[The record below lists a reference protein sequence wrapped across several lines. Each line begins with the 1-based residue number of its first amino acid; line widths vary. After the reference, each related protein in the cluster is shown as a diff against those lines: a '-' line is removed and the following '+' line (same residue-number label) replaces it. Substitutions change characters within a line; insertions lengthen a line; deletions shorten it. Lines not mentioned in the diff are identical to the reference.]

1 MQGAPA
7 GTVALETRLMDLSKL
22 TPNDAA
28 VTLRG
33 LERRYRALFAGLGD
47 DESPDDVAHRRLD
60 GWSAIDHVVAAA
72 RALAAADRAL
82 AKVLSF
88 DRPDLDPADVDPQAR
103 PVAPTGTVH
112 ERLSEL
118 GYEAQALAD
127 RIDGVS
133 AQDWNREGHVPD
145 GHQRQVGALDLVR
158 TAVDAGVTHLD
169 TTRKVLAAVS
179 GSAPGPQR

>member
-1 MQGAPA
+1 MGVSASPA
-7 GTVALETRLMDLSKL
+7 RARNQRMDLSKL

-33 LERRYRALFAGLGD
+33 LERRYRALFAGLGE
-47 DESPDDVAHRRLD
+47 DESPDDVAHRRVD

-72 RALAAADRAL
+72 RALAAADRTL
-82 AKVLSF
+82 AKVLTT
-88 DRPDLDPADVDPQAR
+88 DTPTLDPADVEPQSR

-127 RIDGVS
+127 RISDVNT
-133 AQDWNREGHVPD
+133 QDWNRQGIVSD
-145 GHQRQVGALDLVR
+145 GQGRRVTGLDLVR
-158 TAVDAGVTHLD
+158 SAIDAGVTHLD
-169 TTRKVLAAVS
+169 GTRKVLAAVS
-179 GSAPGPQR
+179 GQGPGPQH

>member
-1 MQGAPA
+1 
-7 GTVALETRLMDLSKL
+7 MDLSKL
-22 TPNDAA
+22 TPNDAV

-47 DESPDDVAHRRLD
+47 DESPDDVAHRRVE

-72 RALAAADRAL
+72 RAVAAADRTL
-82 AKVLSF
+82 AKVLSA
-88 DRPDLDPADVDPQAR
+88 DLPTLDPADVDPQAR

-118 GYEAQALAD
+118 GYEAMALAD

-133 AQDWNREGHVPD
+133 AQDWNRRGSVSDAHE
-145 GHQRQVGALDLVR
+145 RQVTALDLVR
-158 TAVDAGVTHLD
+158 SAIDAGVAHLD
-169 TTRKVLAAVS
+169 GTRKVLAAVS
-179 GSAPGPQR
+179 GNAPDPQR

>member
-158 TAVDAGVTHLD
+158 TAVDTGVTHLD
-169 TTRKVLAAVS
+169 ATRKVLAAVS